1 MSILN
6 RSRSDLSTFER
17 KSCADQSFISPINLH
32 LLIIKNHPEIKS
44 IQLISDA
51 EKLVLDTRRADVH
64 KSVVKHRAENK
75 PTVKN
80 QLNALKIKF
89 KRVNDENN

>member
-1 MSILN
+1 MPQSTKKKYKSRKRDRDLADLRN
-6 RSRSDLSTFER
+6 REKT
-17 KSCADQSFISPINLH
+17 N
-32 LLIIKNHPEIKS
+32 
-44 IQLISDA
+44 QLSDA

-64 KSVVKHRAENK
+64 KSVIKHRAEIK